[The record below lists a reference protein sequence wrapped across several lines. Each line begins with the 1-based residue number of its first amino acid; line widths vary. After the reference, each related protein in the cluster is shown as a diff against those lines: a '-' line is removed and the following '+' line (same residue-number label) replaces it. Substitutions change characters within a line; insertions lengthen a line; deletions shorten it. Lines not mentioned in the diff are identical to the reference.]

1 MAERILYRGKKL
13 FIVKVK
19 FDFIWKRGEYKWRVI
34 IVRTVIL
41 MIVVIVGIAIK
52 IVKVLSWIGIVYLI
66 KIRKLF
72 RKFWI
77 EEETKLWNRF
87 RKMNSGN

>member
-1 MAERILYRGKKL
+1 M
-13 FIVKVK
+13 

-41 MIVVIVGIAIK
+41 MIVVMVGIAIR
-52 IVKVLSWIGIVYLI
+52 IVKVLSWIGIVYLR

-72 RKFWI
+72 R
-77 EEETKLWNRF
+77 RF
-87 RKMNSGN
+87 